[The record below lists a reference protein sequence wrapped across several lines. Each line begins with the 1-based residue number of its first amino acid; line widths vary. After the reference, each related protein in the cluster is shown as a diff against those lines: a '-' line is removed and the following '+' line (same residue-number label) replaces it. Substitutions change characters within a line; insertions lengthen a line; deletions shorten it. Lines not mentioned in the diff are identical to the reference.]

1 MQVQAADDDSWDASE
16 PNSAAGQKKSA
27 TKKLTYREKR
37 SKQQTA
43 KSNEL
48 NDDFLSFDQ
57 VPENAFISTE
67 FSKPGGKEAGRED
80 ESSELETRIAKKFDK
95 SRYPW
100 LSKRTLKI
108 KDIFLFLHSEILD
121 FVEFVSQSE
130 AEKRRR

>member
-1 MQVQAADDDSWDASE
+1 M
-16 PNSAAGQKKSA
+16 
-27 TKKLTYREKR
+27 
-37 SKQQTA
+37 
-43 KSNEL
+43 
-48 NDDFLSFDQ
+48 
-57 VPENAFISTE
+57 
-67 FSKPGGKEAGRED
+67 KPGGKEAGRED